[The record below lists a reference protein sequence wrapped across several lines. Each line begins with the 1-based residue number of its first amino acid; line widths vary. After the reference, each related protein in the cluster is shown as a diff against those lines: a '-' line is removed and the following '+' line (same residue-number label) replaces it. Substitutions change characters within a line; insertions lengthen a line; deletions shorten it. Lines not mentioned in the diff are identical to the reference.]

1 MIFFSNLCLQVFQ
14 KWYAWTISE
23 VSRTNKHNFLLQ
35 PANINLCVWLM
46 ETVWRQLVRLYPAVF
61 RNLAVFLWSGISGWS
76 ALKIWKHILMAA
88 LFLDAHHCYMWSFPV
103 FVCVCVCVDVT
114 AYCASLGVT
123 VTLTS
128 SQRWNSL
135 ICLSNRL
142 PVKEVHKV
150 FRSSYVFFLEAW
162 SISVNRIGNA
172 FRKKKLCKI
181 IQLILEAN
189 I

>member
-46 ETVWRQLVRLYPAVF
+46 ETVWRQLVRLHPAVF

-103 FVCVCVCVDVT
+103 FVCVCVCRCD
-114 AYCASLGVT
+114 SLLCIFRCDCHT
-123 VTLTS
+123 DIITEMEFSHLSLKQTTC
-128 SQRWNSL
+128 QRGAQSL
-135 ICLSNRL
+135 SIFLC
-142 PVKEVHKV
+142 
-150 FRSSYVFFLEAW
+150 FFLGSMEH
-162 SISVNRIGNA
+162 
-172 FRKKKLCKI
+172 FC
-181 IQLILEAN
+181 
-189 I
+189 